1 MSRPELVVESRP
13 ELVVVEKGREG
24 VGYLVS
30 RGVAGGRDEKT

>member
-1 MSRPELVVESRP
+1 MVVESRP

-30 RGVAGGRDEKT
+30 RAVAGGRDEKT